1 MCIYRLV
8 EHRGTCQTTCLRWT
22 RLFVWVVR
30 AAREELDESTKEMV
44 RKTADWIH
52 KNPDKKLVIMDRS
65 RGDAKLR

>member
-1 MCIYRLV
+1 MC
-8 EHRGTCQTTCLRWT
+8 GWC
-22 RLFVWVVR
+22 VR

-52 KNPDKKLVIMDRS
+52 KNPDKKSVIMDRS